1 MPEESELITK
11 IALPLLLLLPLSGFS
26 RVRLFAT
33 PWTAAHQA
41 PPSMGLPRQEYWNGV
56 PLPSLGLCKREIPD
70 VEKYNGKEQIDVLG
84 HHYFFHSF
92 VCVCVFSLV
101 LGTHNLSLYNGRL

>member
-1 MPEESELITK
+1 
-11 IALPLLLLLPLSGFS
+11 
-26 RVRLFAT
+26 
-33 PWTAAHQA
+33 
-41 PPSMGLPRQEYWNGV
+41 MGLPRQEYWSGV

-70 VEKYNGKEQIDVLG
+70 VEKYNGKEQIDVPG

-92 VCVCVFSLV
+92 VRVCVFSLV